1 MFGCQN
7 ISLVQS
13 TLSDSLPLTVGVPQ
27 GSVLGLLLFT
37 VYIRGI
43 CRIFEKHGVHYVIY
57 ADDIQLMVSAH
68 PSDLHIAITKIVLC
82 IKEVKMWLVE
92 QKLKMNDSKTE
103 VILLGHRRQLNQ
115 CQLSSFEIDH
125 TEIILSTCVRDL
137 GVWLDA
143 ELSFTNHI
151 SNVCSASFAYLRV
164 IGRQSKSLS
173 EPLHLILAYSFVVS
187 RVLYCGSIYNGVSKS
202 NLNTLQ
208 RVLNDS
214 LCLVTGIPII

>member
-1 MFGCQN
+1 M
-7 ISLVQS
+7 
-13 TLSDSLPLTVGVPQ
+13 
-27 GSVLGLLLFT
+27 
-37 VYIRGI
+37 
-43 CRIFEKHGVHYVIY
+43 E
-57 ADDIQLMVSAH
+57 SAH

-92 QKLKMNDSKTE
+92 HKLKMNDSKTE

-151 SNVCSASFAYLRV
+151 AKVCSASFAYLRV
-164 IGRQSKSLS
+164 IGRLWKSLS
-173 EPLHLILAYSFVVS
+173 EPLRLILVYAFVVS
-187 RVLYCGSIYNGVSKS
+187 RVRYCGSIYNGVSKS

-208 RVLNDS
+208 RVLNVS
-214 LCLVTGIPII
+214 LCLVTGLGKSQRISCAASRLGFMNIHQLVSHHTNSLIYSIFSTGKPTHLASFLSLYEPPRNL